1 MGCSKNKF
9 AALTLTA
16 LTLSCSG
23 NSSDIPP
30 EFPRL
35 YGDLRIVSREFGEL
49 SPDGRIARTQILE
62 KYGYTAQKFDSIAER
77 IQGNADSWNAFQES
91 VSVYIDSIAIANGAI
106 SPPKNIKD
114 KK

>member
-23 NSSDIPP
+23 NSFDIPP

-35 YGDLRIVSREFGEL
+35 YGDLRIASREFGEL

-62 KYGYTAQKFDSIAER
+62 RYGYTAQKFDSIAER
-77 IQGNADSWNAFQES
+77 LQGDADSWNVFQES
-91 VSVYIDSIAIANGAI
+91 VSAYIDSIAVAFGAI
-106 SPPKNIKD
+106 SPQKNVKD